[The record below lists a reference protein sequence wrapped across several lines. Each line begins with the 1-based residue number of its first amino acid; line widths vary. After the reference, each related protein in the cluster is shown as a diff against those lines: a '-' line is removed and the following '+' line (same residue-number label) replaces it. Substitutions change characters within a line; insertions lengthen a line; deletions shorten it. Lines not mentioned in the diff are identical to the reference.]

1 MQKQST
7 QNPSVAATGQS
18 LVTVEIRHGKPM
30 VSSLTIAE
38 VFARR
43 HDNVLSAIAKVAEAK
58 PHLLIRKEMSK
69 DGRGRERPV
78 FWLDKKAALTVMPFI
93 GGKHAMDGQEKLVDA
108 YLAYHRQA
116 ESRKEPEWQLIRDET
131 KVGFKW
137 MNETLQEAR
146 AAIGKETKAH
156 HFSNEAR
163 MINAVLA
170 GKACKLD
177 RNSLSASDLALMA
190 DLQRLNAVLIGQN
203 MPYKDRKAAL
213 MDRSTKKLAA

>member
-7 QNPSVAATGQS
+7 QNPSIAATGQS
-18 LVTVEIRHGKPM
+18 LVTVQMRHGKPM

-38 VFARR
+38 VFGRR
-43 HDNVLSAIAKVAEAK
+43 HDRVIARA
-58 PHLLIRKEMSK
+58 
-69 DGRGRERPV
+69 RELGLPV
-78 FWLDKKAALTVMPFI
+78 FWESYVNAQGKDQPMFWAAEREALIMMPFL
-93 GGKHAMDGQEKLVDA
+93 GGRQSMEGQTRLVDA

-203 MPYKDRKAAL
+203 MPYKERKAVL

>member
-1 MQKQST
+1 MPNQST

-18 LVTVEIRHGKPM
+18 LVAVEIRHGKPM

-38 VFARR
+38 LFSRR

-78 FWLDKKAALTVMPFI
+78 FWLDEKAALTVMPFI

-116 ESRKEPEWQLIRDET
+116 ESRKEPDWQKVRVDSIVSFKMQNATLKDMRETHGKTTEAKHYMCEAKLIGYVMTGKFSGIDRNLLSAGDLSRIAE
-131 KVGFKW
+131 
-137 MNETLQEAR
+137 LQR
-146 AAIGKETKAH
+146 
-156 HFSNEAR
+156 
-163 MINAVLA
+163 INAMLIA
-170 GKACKLD
+170 QDMPYQERKAILLD
-177 RNSLSASDLALMA
+177 R
-190 DLQRLNAVLIGQN
+190 AV
-203 MPYKDRKAAL
+203 
-213 MDRSTKKLAA
+213 KKLAA